1 MRHAPLIMCT
11 ESPLFCIHPT
21 ATKKLSDRGKLM
33 SDSITQMRLS
43 MRLESYLSDYTKKNS
58 RKDLLYKEEWDT
70 AWHVADVARTDN
82 HLTPEIVD
90 DVRIVLS
97 KL

>member
-1 MRHAPLIMCT
+1 VYRGLLSYAFIL
-11 ESPLFCIHPT
+11 T
-21 ATKKLSDRGKLM
+21 ATKKLSDWGKIM

-58 RKDLLYKEEWDT
+58 RKDTLYKKEWDT
-70 AWHVADVARTDN
+70 VWHVADVARTDN

>member
-1 MRHAPLIMCT
+1 
-11 ESPLFCIHPT
+11 
-21 ATKKLSDRGKLM
+21 M
-33 SDSITQMRLS
+33 SDSITQMRLA
-43 MRLESYLSDYTKKNS
+43 MRLENYLSDYTKKNS
-58 RKDLLYKEEWDT
+58 RQDLLYKEEWDT
-70 AWHVADVARTDN
+70 AWHVADAARTDN